1 MGIYNDSLAS
11 ALHSKLSR
19 NVSGRDGRDSRKTN
33 LVIDHTY
40 PIMSME
46 ERVLSILGCKYV
58 SDVLVDAPYVL
69 SSNILSS
76 LNITCVAIES
86 TCQLCRKVASSSSG
100 DRGSESESV
109 GGSGSGSG
117 SGSES
122 ESGSNRVLM
131 CIQCNAL
138 IGGEGESGEEYT
150 HLTKDAMQSLRE
162 KGNVKVLHSNFSIT
176 GKKSI
181 KTIRINIKMTSKI
194 ASLIE

>member
-11 ALHSKLSR
+11 VLHSRSSR
-19 NVSGRDGRDSRKTN
+19 NASGRDSRNNN
-33 LVIDHTY
+33 LFIDHTY
-40 PIMSME
+40 PIMSLE

-69 SSNILSS
+69 SSNIVSS

-117 SGSES
+117 SGS

-181 KTIRINIKMTSKI
+181 KNIRINIKMTSKI